1 MPAPVMNSGP
11 ADRAP
16 AAAGLGRRFT
26 GFGTHRSR
34 PHRPAGDWR
43 TNRLAYAMVAPAFLF
58 MVMVHLV
65 PMLQGVAMSF
75 LQLNQFTLR
84 QFLGA
89 PFVGLANYRAILFD
103 PENPVRAGLAVA
115 ARNTAIFSTVV
126 TVLVLAT
133 ALGVA
138 LLMNRNFRGRA
149 LVRTLMLLPWVVPSY
164 VVGILWSY
172 MWHRDT
178 GIINRI
184 LVDWLHL
191 LPEKPFWLMGPNTLW
206 AIILPTVWRA
216 WPYVFIVFLA
226 ALQTIPGDLYE
237 AAAIDGA
244 GPWQRF
250 RHITLPMLRPAI
262 AIQLL
267 FQIIQSVYAFNIV
280 VMMFGNGSGYAGE
293 WGDLLMI
300 AIQRQSFQSWLFG
313 YGAAA
318 SVLLMLAMMG
328 VVALW
333 YRIFRQELIIR

>member
-1 MPAPVMNSGP
+1 MSTSVPSPHPAGRARP
-11 ADRAP
+11 ALPSAGAP
-16 AAAGLGRRFT
+16 AGR
-26 GFGTHRSR
+26 G
-34 PHRPAGDWR
+34 PAGDARHRRAGSWR
-43 TNRLAYAMVAPAFLF
+43 NNRLAYAMVAPAFLF
-58 MVMVHLV
+58 MLMVHLV
-65 PMLQGVAMSF
+65 PMLQGIAMSF

-84 QFLGA
+84 RFLRA
-89 PFVGLANYRAILFD
+89 PFLGLANYRSVLFD
-103 PENPVRAGLAVA
+103 PENPVRAGLAIA
-115 ARNTAIFSTVV
+115 ARNTAIFSAVV
-126 TVLVLAT
+126 TLLVLAT
-133 ALGVA
+133 GLGVA

-164 VVGILWSY
+164 VVGILWSF

-191 LPEKPFWLMGPNTLW
+191 LPEKPFWLMGPNTIW
-206 AIILPTVWRA
+206 AIILPTVWRS

-226 ALQTIPGDLYE
+226 ALQTIPGELYE

-244 GPWQRF
+244 GPWRRF
-250 RHITLPMLRPAI
+250 RHITLPLLRPAI